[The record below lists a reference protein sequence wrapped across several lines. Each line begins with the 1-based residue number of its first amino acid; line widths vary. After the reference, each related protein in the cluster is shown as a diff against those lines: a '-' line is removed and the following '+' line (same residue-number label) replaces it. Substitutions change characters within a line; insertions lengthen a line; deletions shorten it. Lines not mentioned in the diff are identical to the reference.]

1 MRNFQETKKIGKII
15 EERKKNTEI
24 NPDWNINKKIK
35 NKRGI
40 TLIALVVTIVIL
52 LILSGITIGTL
63 MGDGGVIKKAQEAKK
78 TTIVSV
84 IKENIEIDKL
94 GKVLEKEDGLI
105 TEDELK
111 EILEKY
117 GEIIYDEDGEII
129 QGIIEKDNGYEVLL
143 PNIMDGVI
151 NQNIYVKLYTNGT
164 LAFSN
169 NKKTIMEGQEISKD
183 YGNIKGKEYI
193 QISWTTEE
201 GIITNT
207 PWFEDRNLITNAIF
221 LDEIKPTSTS
231 FWFTECGKL
240 EKIETIENLN
250 TKYVK
255 NMEFM
260 FAKCEELKELDVS
273 KFDTRN
279 VTSMKCMFI
288 YCENLMN
295 LDVSNFNTSN
305 VTNMSGMFNSCKK
318 LTSINVNN
326 FNTSNVTIMGDM
338 FRSCLSLTSI
348 DVSNFNTSNATTMLG
363 MFWGCTSL
371 TSLDVSNFDTSN
383 VTNMQGMFFGIN
395 FSGEIKGLEK
405 FNTSKVTDMSLMFY
419 ECRNLTNINLKNFD
433 TSNVTNMEAMFYR
446 CLQLTNLG
454 VSSFNTSKVT
464 NMKNMFCECTNIS
477 TLDLSNFD
485 TSKVTSMDYMF
496 QNDTKLNTIY
506 VGSEWIINNN
516 TSTTN
521 MFNGCGTS
529 NVTVKQ

>member
-1 MRNFQETKKIGKII
+1 MKNFQKIS
-15 EERKKNTEI
+15 
-24 NPDWNINKKIK
+24 NKQ
-35 NKRGI
+35 GI
-40 TLIALVVTIVIL
+40 TLIALVVTIIIL

-63 MGDGGVIKKAQEAKK
+63 IGNGGIIEKAQEAKK
-78 TTIVSV
+78 ATIVSA
-84 IKENIEIDKL
+84 IKEQIEIDKL
-94 GKVLEKEDGLI
+94 SKSLEKEDRMI

-111 EILEKY
+111 EILENY
-117 GEIIYDEDGEII
+117 GEIIYDEDGELIE
-129 QGIIEKDNGYEVLL
+129 GVIEKDNGYEVLL
-143 PNIMDGVI
+143 PDIMDGVI
-151 NQNIYVKLYTNGT
+151 NQNIYVKLYANGT

-169 NKKTIMEGQEISKD
+169 NKKTILEGQEISKD
-183 YGNIKGKEYI
+183 YGNIKGQEYI
-193 QISWTTEE
+193 QILWTTEE
-201 GIITNT
+201 GIITDT

-221 LDEIKPTSTS
+221 LDEIKPNSTS
-231 FWFTECGKL
+231 YWFAEC
-240 EKIETIENLN
+240 EKIEKIERIENLN
-250 TKYVK
+250 TKYIK

-260 FAKCEELKELDVS
+260 FAECEELKELDVS
-273 KFDTRN
+273 GFDTKK
-279 VTSMKCMFI
+279 VTSIRCMFLGCKNLTNLDVSNFDTSNVI
-288 YCENLMN
+288 MMDGIFNSCEKLTNINVSNFDTSNVANMTDMFRNCINLTN

-305 VTNMSGMFNSCKK
+305 VT
-318 LTSINVNN
+318 
-326 FNTSNVTIMGDM
+326 
-338 FRSCLSLTSI
+338 
-348 DVSNFNTSNATTMLG
+348 TMLG
-363 MFWGCTSL
+363 MFLGCTSL

-395 FSGEIKGLEK
+395 FSGEIIGLEK

-446 CLQLTNLG
+446 CNQLTNLD

-464 NMKNMFCECTNIS
+464 SMINMFCECINIG

-485 TSKVTSMDYMF
+485 TNKVTSMDYMF

-529 NVTVKQ
+529 NVTLKQ

>member
-1 MRNFQETKKIGKII
+1 MREFRKIRKMEKKIEKS
-15 EERKKNTEI
+15 KT
-24 NPDWNINKKIK
+24 DWNINQKIESKK
-35 NKRGI
+35 GI
-40 TLIALVVTIVIL
+40 TLIALVVTIIIL
-52 LILSGITIGTL
+52 LILAGITITTVL
-63 MGDGGVIKKAQEAKK
+63 GDNGVIELAKQAKK
-78 TTIVSV
+78 ETIVTTV
-84 IKENIEIDKL
+84 KEAIDIAKL
-94 GKVLEKEDGLI
+94 SKSLEKEDGMI

-111 EILEKY
+111 EILENY
-117 GEIIYDEDGEII
+117 GKIIYDEDGEVIE
-129 QGIIEKDNGYEVLL
+129 GIVEKQEGYEILL
-143 PNIMDGVI
+143 PDIMDGVI
-151 NQNIYVKLYTNGT
+151 NQNIYVKLYADGT

-169 NKKTIMEGQEISKD
+169 NKKTIVEGQEISKD

-193 QISWTTEE
+193 QISWVEE
-201 GIITNT
+201 IITDT

-231 FWFTECGKL
+231 FWFTECRNL
-240 EKIETIENLN
+240 EKIERIENLD

-255 NMEFM
+255 NMSGM
-260 FAKCEELKELDVS
+260 FNSCEKLINIHVNN
-273 KFDTRN
+273 FDTRN
-279 VTSMKCMFI
+279 VTTMGDMFRH
-288 YCENLMN
+288 CLNLTN
-295 LDVSNFNTSN
+295 IDVSNFNTSN
-305 VTNMSGMFNSCKK
+305 VT
-318 LTSINVNN
+318 
-326 FNTSNVTIMGDM
+326 
-338 FRSCLSLTSI
+338 
-348 DVSNFNTSNATTMLG
+348 TMLG
-363 MFWGCTSL
+363 MFWGCISL

-405 FNTSKVTDMSLMFY
+405 FNTSKVTDMSRMFY

-433 TSNVTNMEAMFYR
+433 TSNVTNMETMFYR
-446 CLQLTNLG
+446 CLQLTNLD

-464 NMKNMFCECTNIS
+464 DMTNMFCECTNIS

-506 VGSEWIINNN
+506 VGSKWIINNN